1 MAEPGFEK
9 VAETGDLSPGQ
20 MKSVTLGDEELLL
33 ANIDGNFCAIGN
45 SCTHRG
51 GTLSDGD
58 LDGEE
63 VECPLHGATFNVV
76 TGEVIGPPAR
86 EGAQAY
92 EVRISGN
99 DVMVGPEKG

>member
-20 MKSVTLGDEELLL
+20 MKPVTLGDEELLL
-33 ANIDGNFCAIGN
+33 ANVDGNYCAIGN
-45 SCTHRG
+45 SCTYSG

-76 TGEVIGPPAR
+76 TGEVVGPPAQ
-86 EGAQAY
+86 EGVQAY

-99 DVMVGPEKG
+99 DVMVGPAKG

>member
-1 MAEPGFEK
+1 MVEPGFEK
-9 VAETGDLSPGQ
+9 VAETGNLSPGQ

-33 ANIDGNFCAIGN
+33 ANVDGTFCAIGN

-51 GTLSDGD
+51 GALSDGD

-76 TGEVIGPPAR
+76 TGEVVGPPAQ
-86 EGAQAY
+86 EGVKAY

-99 DVMVGPEKG
+99 DVIVGPAKG

>member
-20 MKSVTLGDEELLL
+20 MKPVTLGDEV
-33 ANIDGNFCAIGN
+33 ANVDGAYRAIGN
-45 SCTHRG
+45 SCTHSG

-58 LDGEE
+58 LDREE

-76 TGEVIGPPAR
+76 TGEVVGPPAQ
-86 EGAQAY
+86 EGVQAY

-99 DVMVGPEKG
+99 DVMVGPAKG